1 MVSVISTETAR
12 RPVEDAALPPPL
24 SPALLVWRRFRRHKA
39 ALIGAGVLI
48 VLALLAL
55 LAPLI
60 AGWRGQDHEAVDLF
74 NRFQPVSA
82 AHPLGTDDLGR
93 DLMLRLIYGGR
104 ISLFVGLV
112 TACLTA
118 SIGTVI
124 GLVSGW
130 YGGRIDAFLMRFCDG
145 WISLPLLPV
154 LIVLAA
160 VDPTKVGLP
169 MAIAKSPDL
178 SLYRI
183 VLIIALVAWTTS
195 ARLVRGVTLTL
206 KTRDFVQ
213 AAVAQGASTARI
225 LFVHIL
231 PNALSPI
238 LVAATLASGNIILL
252 ESTLSFLGLGIQ
264 PPVASWGNILTN
276 AQEIIWSQPQQ
287 AIYPGILI
295 FATVISLNFV
305 GDGLQDAFDPRTEGR

>member
-1 MVSVISTETAR
+1 MVSTVVPAPKANQDR
-12 RPVEDAALPPPL
+12 GLPPPVP
-24 SPALLVWRRFRRHKA
+24 PALLIWRRFRRHPG
-39 ALIGAGVLI
+39 ALIGAAVLLFLAALA
-48 VLALLAL
+48 VLAPAIEAWTGL
-55 LAPLI
+55 
-60 AGWRGQDHEAVDLF
+60 DHEAVNLF
-74 NRFQPVSA
+74 ARFQPASS

-93 DLMLRLIYGGR
+93 DLLLRLIYGGR

-112 TACLTA
+112 TALCTA

-124 GLVSGW
+124 GLLAGW
-130 YGGRIDAFLMRFCDG
+130 YGGRVDAFLMRVCDG
-145 WISLPLLPV
+145 WIALPLLPL

-160 VDPTKVGLP
+160 VDPTKLGLP
-169 MAIAKSPDL
+169 VALAKSPDL

-183 VLIIALVAWTTS
+183 VLIISLVAWTTS
-195 ARLVRGVTLTL
+195 ARLVRGVTLSL

-276 AQEIIWSQPQQ
+276 AQEIIWSQPMQ

>member
-1 MVSVISTETAR
+1 
-12 RPVEDAALPPPL
+12 
-24 SPALLVWRRFRRHKA
+24 
-39 ALIGAGVLI
+39 
-48 VLALLAL
+48 
-55 LAPLI
+55 
-60 AGWRGQDHEAVDLF
+60 
-74 NRFQPVSA
+74 
-82 AHPLGTDDLGR
+82 
-93 DLMLRLIYGGR
+93 
-104 ISLFVGLV
+104 
-112 TACLTA
+112 
-118 SIGTVI
+118 
-124 GLVSGW
+124 
-130 YGGRIDAFLMRFCDG
+130 
-145 WISLPLLPV
+145 
-154 LIVLAA
+154 
-160 VDPTKVGLP
+160 

-183 VLIIALVAWTTS
+183 VLIISLVAWTTS

-276 AQEIIWSQPQQ
+276 AQEIIWSQPMQ

-305 GDGLQDAFDPRTEGR
+305 GDGLQDAFDPRTEGGSRYLRRATLRPGLHIEFVSGYERNHGIRADVSGPEVAYIGERIDRPVPSDVVAQALGGGPAADGGFAMIEQGGHRISPSLPSRRNLAGDGYIAVVKPVRLGDPPPPHEFFVLFRESCELGSQVCQRLAL

>member
-1 MVSVISTETAR
+1 MVSVVSNQV
-12 RPVEDAALPPPL
+12 RPGDDAALPPPTR
-24 SPALLVWRRFRRHKA
+24 PALLIWRRFRRHKA
-39 ALIGAGVLI
+39 ALIGGAILI
-48 VLALLAL
+48 ALALLAI
-55 LAPLI
+55 LAPAI
-60 AGWRGQDHEAVDLF
+60 AGWRGQDHEAVNLF
-74 NRFQPVSA
+74 NRFQPASA
-82 AHPLGTDDLGR
+82 EHPLGTDDLGR
-93 DLMLRLIYGGR
+93 DLLLRLIYGGR

-124 GLVSGW
+124 GLISGW
-130 YGGRIDAFLMRFCDG
+130 YGGRVDAFLMRFCDG
-145 WISLPLLPV
+145 WIALPLLPV

-169 MAIAKSPDL
+169 VSIAKSPDL

-183 VLIIALVAWTTS
+183 VLIIALVTWTTS

-276 AQEIIWSQPQQ
+276 AQEIIWSQPMQ
-287 AIYPGILI
+287 AIYPGVLI
-295 FATVISLNFV
+295 FTTVISLNFV

>member
-1 MVSVISTETAR
+1 MVSTVIPAPKANQDR
-12 RPVEDAALPPPL
+12 GLPPPVP
-24 SPALLVWRRFRRHKA
+24 PAFLIWRRFRRHRG
-39 ALIGAGVLI
+39 ALIGATVLLI
-48 VLALLAL
+48 LAALAVLA
-55 LAPLI
+55 PVI
-60 AGWRGQDHEAVDLF
+60 ARGMGLDHEAVNLF
-74 NRFQPVSA
+74 ARFQPASA
-82 AHPLGTDDLGR
+82 QHPLGTDDLGR
-93 DLMLRLIYGGR
+93 DLLLRLIYGGR

-112 TACLTA
+112 TALCTA

-124 GLVSGW
+124 GLVAGW
-130 YGGRIDAFLMRFCDG
+130 YGGRVDAFLMRICDG
-145 WISLPLLPV
+145 WIALPLLPL

-160 VDPTKVGLP
+160 VDPTKLGLP
-169 MAIAKSPDL
+169 VALAKSPDL

-183 VLIIALVAWTTS
+183 VLIISLVAWTTS
-195 ARLVRGVTLTL
+195 ARLVRGVTLSL

-276 AQEIIWSQPQQ
+276 AQEIIWSQPMQ

>member
-1 MVSVISTETAR
+1 MTFAAPIESNAPQRPAR
-12 RPVEDAALPPPL
+12 
-24 SPALLVWRRFRRHKA
+24 LLWRRFRRHRLALASA
-39 ALIGAGVLI
+39 ALLGLFGIAA
-48 VLALLAL
+48 LA
-55 LAPLI
+55 APLI
-60 AGWRGQDHEAVDLF
+60 VALLGHDPAAADLL
-74 NRFQPVSA
+74 NRLQPASWS
-82 AHPLGTDDLGR
+82 HPLGTDEIGR
-93 DLMLRLIYGGR
+93 DLLSRLLYGGR
-104 ISLFVGLV
+104 VSLAVGLAAALV
-112 TACLTA
+112 SAV
-118 SIGTVI
+118 IGTAF
-124 GLVSGW
+124 GLIAG
-130 YGGRIDAFLMRFCDG
+130 YFGGKLDAALMRLTDG
-145 WISLPLLPV
+145 VIALPLLPL

-160 VDPTKVGLP
+160 VDPTKLGLP
-169 MAIAKSPDL
+169 VALAKSPDL

-183 VLIIALVAWTTS
+183 VLIISLVAWTTS
-195 ARLVRGVTLTL
+195 ARLVRGVTLSL

-276 AQEIIWSQPQQ
+276 AQEIIWSQPMQ

>member
-1 MVSVISTETAR
+1 MVSATGAETRSRSTETAG
-12 RPVEDAALPPPL
+12 LPPPTR
-24 SPALLVWRRFRRHKA
+24 PALLIWRRFRRHPA
-39 ALIGAGVLI
+39 ALIGAAVLI
-48 VLALLAL
+48 VLGLLAI
-55 LAPLI
+55 LAPAI
-60 AGWRGQDHEAVDLF
+60 EAWRGQDHEAVDLF
-74 NRFQPVSA
+74 NRFQPASA

-112 TACLTA
+112 TALCTA

-130 YGGRIDAFLMRFCDG
+130 YGGRVDAFLMRLCDG
-145 WISLPLLPV
+145 WISLPLLPL

-169 MAIAKSPDL
+169 AAIAKSPDL

-183 VLIIALVAWTTS
+183 VLIISLVAWTTS

-276 AQEIIWSQPQQ
+276 AQEIIWSQPMQ
-287 AIYPGILI
+287 AIYPGVLI

>member
-1 MVSVISTETAR
+1 MSLISTAQATAR
-12 RPVEDAALPPPL
+12 AAEDAALPPPL
-24 SPALLVWRRFRRHKA
+24 SPALLVWRRFKRHKA
-39 ALIGAGVLI
+39 ALVGAAVLI
-48 VLALLAL
+48 VLALLAI

-118 SIGTVI
+118 SIGTTI
-124 GLVSGW
+124 GLISGW

-169 MAIAKSPDL
+169 MALAKSPDL

>member
-1 MVSVISTETAR
+1 MVSTVIPAPKAQQDR
-12 RPVEDAALPPPL
+12 GLPPPVP
-24 SPALLVWRRFRRHKA
+24 PALLIWRRFRRHRGALVGATVLLILA
-39 ALIGAGVLI
+39 ALA
-48 VLALLAL
+48 VLAPA
-55 LAPLI
+55 I
-60 AGWRGQDHEAVDLF
+60 AKWMGLDHEAVNLF
-74 NRFQPVSA
+74 ARFQPASA
-82 AHPLGTDDLGR
+82 QHPLGTDDLGR
-93 DLMLRLIYGGR
+93 DLLLRLIYGGR

-112 TACLTA
+112 TALCTA
-118 SIGTVI
+118 SIGTII
-124 GLVSGW
+124 GLVAGW
-130 YGGRIDAFLMRFCDG
+130 YGGRVDAFLMRICDG
-145 WISLPLLPV
+145 WIALPLLPL

-160 VDPTKVGLP
+160 VDPTKLGLP
-169 MAIAKSPDL
+169 VALAKSPDL

-183 VLIIALVAWTTS
+183 VLIISLVSWTTS
-195 ARLVRGVTLTL
+195 ARLVRGVTLSL

-276 AQEIIWSQPQQ
+276 AQEIIWSQPMQ
-287 AIYPGILI
+287 AIYPGVLI

>member
-1 MVSVISTETAR
+1 MVSLSPSETLIRDEAG
-12 RPVEDAALPPPL
+12 LPPATR
-24 SPALLVWRRFRRHKA
+24 PAVLIWRRFRRHKG
-39 ALIGAGVLI
+39 ALIGGAVL
-48 VLALLAL
+48 VALALLAV
-55 LAPLI
+55 LAPAI
-60 AGWRGQDHEAVDLF
+60 ESWRGQDHEAVNLF
-74 NRFQPVSA
+74 NRFQPASA
-82 AHPLGTDDLGR
+82 EHPLGTDDLGR
-93 DLMLRLIYGGR
+93 DLLMRLIYGGR

-130 YGGRIDAFLMRFCDG
+130 YGGRVDAFLMRLCDG
-145 WISLPLLPV
+145 WITLPLLPL

-169 MAIAKSPDL
+169 AAIAKSPDL

-183 VLIIALVAWTTS
+183 VLIISLVAWTTS
-195 ARLVRGVTLTL
+195 ARLVRGVTLSL

-252 ESTLSFLGLGIQ
+252 ESTLSFFGLGIQ

-276 AQEIIWSQPQQ
+276 AQEIIWSQPMQ
-287 AIYPGILI
+287 AIYPGVLI

>member
-1 MVSVISTETAR
+1 MTTATLQPTAWRRMLRHRLAWLSLTFLSIMLVLAVAAPLLAELRGIDPTET
-12 RPVEDAALPPPL
+12 DLF
-24 SPALLVWRRFRRHKA
+24 RRFEGPSARH
-39 ALIGAGVLI
+39 
-48 VLALLAL
+48 
-55 LAPLI
+55 
-60 AGWRGQDHEAVDLF
+60 W
-74 NRFQPVSA
+74 
-82 AHPLGTDDLGR
+82 LGTDDLGR
-93 DLMLRLIYGGR
+93 DLFQRLLDGGR
-104 ISLFVGLV
+104 VSLLVGISGAVLSAILGAFVGVL
-112 TACLTA
+112 AGYL
-118 SIGTVI
+118 
-124 GLVSGW
+124 
-130 YGGRIDAFLMRFCDG
+130 GGRLDAFLMRLTDG
-145 WISLPLLPV
+145 VISLPLLPV

-169 MAIAKSPDL
+169 VSIAKSPDL

-276 AQEIIWSQPQQ
+276 AQEIIWSQPMQ
-287 AIYPGILI
+287 AIYPGVLI
-295 FATVISLNFV
+295 FTTVISLNFV

>member
-1 MVSVISTETAR
+1 MVSVISTETAS
-12 RPVEDAALPPPL
+12 RPMQDASMPPPL
-24 SPALLVWRRFRRHKA
+24 SPALLVWRRFKRHKA

-48 VLALLAL
+48 FLALLAI

-60 AGWRGQDHEAVDLF
+60 AGWRGQDHEVVDLF

-276 AQEIIWSQPQQ
+276 AQEIIWSQPMQ